1 MVTQDSTKPPARRV
15 LDRIVAERFTGLLR
29 VSSQQANG
37 EFWFL
42 AGILED
48 ARFGASKGDEA
59 LERLLNATQP
69 AFQAELRLPYV
80 TGGFKKPMPTTGSFA
95 EFRPV
100 VLMRYCES
108 NALTCALELRGK
120 DRTVRVTYRTGELL
134 SADAAAAGN
143 EALAGLLESQ
153 EGTYEFTLPTFELP
167 EGVAAATPSTPPKL
181 SLAERIDRSLADES
195 AAEAER
201 KALAEQAAKEAK
213 RKADEAAAAE
223 AKRKADEAAAAEAKR
238 KADEAAAAEA
248 RRKADEAKR
257 RADEAAAAEA
267 KRKADEAKR
276 KADEAAAAE
285 AKRKA
290 DEAAAAEAKRKA
302 DEAAAAEA
310 KRKADEAAAAEA
322 KRKADEAAAAEAK
335 RKADEAAAE
344 AKRKADEAAAEAKR
358 KAAPSRAAKAV
369 KPKSESAKKSGK
381 ADRRSLPARTERKG
395 AEPTK
400 VEPKSGFPWILVV
413 GLLLVLAAALYFTQV
428 R

>member
-1 MVTQDSTKPPARRV
+1 MLTQDSTKPPARRV

-59 LERLLNATQP
+59 LERLLNATQL
-69 AFQAELRLPYV
+69 AFQAELRLPHV

-108 NALTCALELRGK
+108 NALTCSLELRGK

-153 EGTYEFTLPTFELP
+153 EGTYEFSLPTFELP

-195 AAEAER
+195 AAEAQR
-201 KALAEQAAKEAK
+201 KALAEQTATEAK

-223 AKRKADEAAAAEAKR
+223 AKRKADEAKRKADEAAAAEAKRKADEAKR

-248 RRKADEAKR
+248 KRKADEAKR
-257 RADEAAAAEA
+257 KADEAAAAEA

-322 KRKADEAAAAEAK
+322 KRKADEAAA
-335 RKADEAAAE
+335 
-344 AKRKADEAAAEAKR
+344 EAKR
-358 KAAPSRAAKAV
+358 KAAPSHAAKAA
-369 KPKSESAKKSGK
+369 KSKSESAKKSGK

-395 AEPTK
+395 TAPAK

-413 GLLLVLAAALYFTQV
+413 GLLLVIAAAVYFTQA